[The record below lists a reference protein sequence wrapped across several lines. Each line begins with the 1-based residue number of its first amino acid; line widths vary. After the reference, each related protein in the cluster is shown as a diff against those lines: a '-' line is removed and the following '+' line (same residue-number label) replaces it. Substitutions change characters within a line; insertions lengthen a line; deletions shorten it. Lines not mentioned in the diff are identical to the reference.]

1 MPILSWI
8 SAGLLVGALAL
19 VLSAGSGTANV
30 SNLIGLAIM
39 FGTMLLITSV
49 RRIALSR
56 VALF

>member
-8 SAGLLVGALAL
+8 SAGLSVGALAL
-19 VLSAGSGTANV
+19 ILSGVSGMANV

-56 VALF
+56 IAII

>member
-8 SAGLLVGALAL
+8 SAGLFVGAL
-19 VLSAGSGTANV
+19 VLILPAVSGMANG

-56 VALF
+56 VAFI